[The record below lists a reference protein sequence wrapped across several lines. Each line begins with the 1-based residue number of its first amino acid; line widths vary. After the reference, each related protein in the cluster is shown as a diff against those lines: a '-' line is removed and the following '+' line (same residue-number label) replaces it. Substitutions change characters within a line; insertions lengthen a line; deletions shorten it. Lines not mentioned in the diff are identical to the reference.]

1 MLRSVLDRFYLVCG
15 YLAAAFMVGIGVTI
29 LAQIIWRFRGLT
41 LDATEASGFC
51 LAAATFLGLAHT
63 LRHGA
68 HVRINLLTGK
78 LPGRLRHR
86 MNILNCLFGAAV
98 AGYVAWNVGL
108 LALQSFNFKDVSPGL
123 LAMPMWIPQ
132 SGAAVGVAALAI
144 ALVDELAW
152 LLGGKDSRCEAPAEV
167 DLDAPVA

>member
-1 MLRSVLDRFYLVCG
+1 MVRSVLDRFYLLCG
-15 YLAAAFMVGIGVTI
+15 YLAAAFMVGIGVCI
-29 LAQIIWRFRGLT
+29 LAQIVWRIGGLT

-63 LRHGA
+63 LRHGS
-68 HVRINLLTGK
+68 HVRITLLTNK

-86 MNILNCLFGAAV
+86 MNILSCLLGSAV
-98 AGYVAWNVGL
+98 IGYLAWNVTL
-108 LALQSFNFKDVSPGL
+108 LALQSFSFKDVSPGL

-132 SGAAVGVAALAI
+132 AGAALGVTALAV
-144 ALVDELAW
+144 ALLDELVW
-152 LLGGKDSRCEAPAEV
+152 LLAGAQSRCEAPDEV